1 MQPKSRIKAALLAF
15 FTGWM
20 GGHQLYL
27 GRIGAFIG
35 FMIMFVMSVNI
46 GIPLSLVIGI
56 IQGIRLLQMSDQDF
70 NRKYNRAFMMNNSG
84 PLERRREEQM
94 RRFEQIPQKRATPIA
109 QNKANPY
116 KQSGIKKYKDFDLDD
131 AIADFSK
138 GLEITPNDVA
148 LHFNIACAYSLT
160 EKKEKAFY
168 HLSRAVSL
176 GLNGEERILTHDDLA
191 YLRIQPEFEAFK
203 KSGFKV
209 LPAFSTKTPS
219 ASNDNN
225 SWVSK
230 TDGNDVLL
238 KQLDKLQD
246 LKSKGALSEEEFQFE
261 RKKIL
266 RQ

>member
-27 GRIGAFIG
+27 GKIGAFIG
-35 FMIMFVMSVNI
+35 FMFMFIMSVNI
-46 GIPLSLVIGI
+46 GIPLSFIIGI

-70 NRKYNRAFMMNNSG
+70 NRKYNRAFAMTYTG

-94 RRFEQIPQKRATPIA
+94 RRFEQIPQKKATPIA

-131 AIADFSK
+131 AILDFSK
-138 GLEITPNDVA
+138 GLEISPNDIA

-160 EKKEKAFY
+160 EQKEKSFY

-191 YLRIQPEFEAFK
+191 YLRIQPEFDAFK

-209 LPAFSTKTPS
+209 LPAFSAKA
-219 ASNDNN
+219 ASSEANN
-225 SWVSK
+225 WAPK
-230 TDGNDVLL
+230 TDMNDGLL
-238 KQLDKLQD
+238 KQLDKLQE
-246 LKSKGALSEEEFQFE
+246 LKSKGALTEEEFQFE